1 VLPFLPKRG
10 RPQPAVRTDPVDPG
24 HVLWLLGSLC
34 QLYRIPFDPKLILQR
49 FTPPYSLVTLC
60 EAAQAIGLNFGSWTP
75 VGANASTLPMP
86 CVALL
91 KQPIPVAKP
100 AVAPGETEAAQ
111 PAGETAPPARPVLIL
126 KADNQRILYFRA
138 GAQSGDT
145 ARLDEF
151 TALFEPVVLP
161 VSREQPAAASRADA
175 QEQAQ
180 EQEQE
185 KHFGFGWFV
194 PELFKHKRIWRD
206 VLIASLAI
214 QLVGLATPLFTQAI
228 IDKVIVHQTHS
239 TLIVVA
245 FALGAFMVFSSL
257 MTWVRQYLV
266 IHTGNRIDA
275 VLGTHVFSHLLRLP
289 PRYFELRPTGV
300 IVSRLHGVETIRDFL
315 TGAAVSLVLDLPFLV
330 IFLAVMF
337 YYSWQLSL
345 VALGGITFISLLSA
359 AATPV
364 FRRRLNKQFLLGAR
378 NQAFV
383 TEYVSGMATVKT
395 MQMEPLL
402 ERRYGDNLASYLA
415 AGFKARQL
423 SNSVNVLANSVEQ
436 AMTLSILVVGALL
449 VMRNDGFTIGM
460 LVAFQMFSS
469 RMSQPMLRLVGLWQE
484 FQQANVAVRRLG
496 DMMNVPTEPYT
507 VVPAR
512 SARNAGRI
520 DVLDVN
526 FRYSERHPHI
536 FRNFNV
542 SLRPGQLTVLM
553 GPSGSG
559 KSTLTK
565 LLLAFYQPEDGRILV
580 DGRDLRS
587 LSANELRQVFGVV
600 PQDTLLF
607 AGSVYDNLV
616 MANPHATFEDVME
629 ACRKAEIHDVIESL
643 PQGYQ
648 TELGEHGVGLSGGQ
662 RQRIAIARALLKQP
676 AVLIFDEATS
686 NLDSETSEHF
696 ARTINQLKGSTT
708 ILFITHQLPRGLAVD
723 ALVRLGEQTRPQPP
737 HIVEREAAQR
747 ATQAGSRYTDAPD
760 EARSTSVH

>member
-1 VLPFLPKRG
+1 VRVLSFLPRRS
-10 RPQPAVRTDPVDPG
+10 RPQPEVRTDPVEPG
-24 HVLWLLGSLC
+24 HVLWLLGSLS
-34 QLYRIPFDPKLILQR
+34 QLYRIPFDPRLILQR
-49 FTPPYSLVTLC
+49 FTPPYSLVTVC
-60 EAAQAIGLNFGSWTP
+60 EAAEAIGLQLGKWTQ
-75 VGANASTLPMP
+75 VGPGPESLPLP

-91 KQPIPVAKP
+91 RPSSRPVSAEPATGPAHAGQASPPKP
-100 AVAPGETEAAQ
+100 S
-111 PAGETAPPARPVLIL
+111 ARPALIL
-126 KADNQRILYFRA
+126 KADKQRILYFRA
-138 GAQSGDT
+138 GGQSGET
-145 ARLDEF
+145 ASLEEF
-151 TALFEPVVLP
+151 GALFEPVVLP
-161 VSREQPAAASRADA
+161 VSREASQSASPAEAD
-175 QEQAQ
+175 QLQA
-180 EQEQE
+180 EEE
-185 KHFGFGWFV
+185 KKFGFGWFV
-194 PELFKHKRIWRD
+194 PELLKHKRVWRD

-239 TLIVVA
+239 TLVVLA
-245 FALGAFMVFSSL
+245 FALGAFMLFSSV

-289 PRYFELRPTGV
+289 PRYFEQRPTGV
-300 IVSRLHGVETIRDFL
+300 IVSRLHGVETIRDFI

-330 IFLAVMF
+330 IFLVVMF
-337 YYSWQLSL
+337 YYSWELSL
-345 VALGGITFISLLSA
+345 VALTGLALISVASA
-359 AATPV
+359 IATPI

-395 MQMEPLL
+395 MQLEPLL
-402 ERRYGDNLASYLA
+402 ERRYGDYLGGFLA

-423 SNSVNVLANSVEQ
+423 SNTVNVIASAVEQ
-436 AMTLSILVVGALL
+436 AMTLGILITGALL

-460 LVAFQMFSS
+460 LVAFQMFAS

-484 FQQANVAVRRLG
+484 FQQASVAVRRLG

-512 SARNAGRI
+512 SARHAGRI
-520 DVLDVN
+520 DVVDLS
-526 FRYSERHPHI
+526 FRYSERHTYI
-536 FRNFNV
+536 FRNFNLQ
-542 SLRPGQLTVLM
+542 LRPGQITVLM

-559 KSTLTK
+559 KSTLSK
-565 LLLAFYQPEDGRILV
+565 LLLGFYQPEDGRVLV

-587 LSANELRQVFGVV
+587 LSANELRQCFGVV
-600 PQDTLLF
+600 PQETVLF
-607 AGSVYDNLV
+607 AGSVYENLV
-616 MANPHATFEDVME
+616 MANPHATFDDVID

-648 TELGEHGVGLSGGQ
+648 TALGEHGVGLSGGQ
-662 RQRIAIARALLKQP
+662 RQRIAIARALLKRP

-708 ILFITHQLPRGLAVD
+708 ILFITHALPRGLAVD
-723 ALVRLGEQTRPQPP
+723 ALARLGGEQARPAP
-737 HIVEREAAQR
+737 HLVERDAIRRGAP
-747 ATQAGSRYTDAPD
+747 AVGRYGASSDPP
-760 EARSTSVH
+760 SSSVH